1 MDSTIIRAA
10 SSYLALKAR
19 HQQSLQLPLPILHL
33 HLPSQVHLLAVVV
46 HVVHRHVVRVV
57 VQLRENGV
65 LVKSFPYVSPEP
77 VLAE

>member
-1 MDSTIIRAA
+1 
-10 SSYLALKAR
+10 
-19 HQQSLQLPLPILHL
+19 
-33 HLPSQVHLLAVVV
+33 
-46 HVVHRHVVRVV
+46 VV